1 MPLHAAKT
9 STQAPI
15 IPLLQISKGQHGS
28 VYEKQLREQGRSAP
42 AESRTRFFGQRQ
54 GESLPLCCHTG
65 RKTEETRFCRKN
77 KDQQMMGIK
86 KLFDGRLHHPVLDYE
101 MMHLLHLAAF
111 VLSIMMLSMLIIQTS
126 VLTTHLHNHTDTLI
140 MMMMKHH
147 RREKHTHRGNPNGE
161 YV

>member
-1 MPLHAAKT
+1 
-9 STQAPI
+9 
-15 IPLLQISKGQHGS
+15 
-28 VYEKQLREQGRSAP
+28 
-42 AESRTRFFGQRQ
+42 
-54 GESLPLCCHTG
+54 
-65 RKTEETRFCRKN
+65 
-77 KDQQMMGIK
+77 MGIK

-140 MMMMKHH
+140 MMMMKNH

>member
-15 IPLLQISKGQHGS
+15 IPLLQTAKGNMGL
-28 VYEKQLREQGRSAP
+28 YIKKQLREQGRSAP

-77 KDQQMMGIK
+77 KDLQMMGIK

-147 RREKHTHRGNPNGE
+147 RREKHTYRGNPNGE